1 VEHESGHCAAIPL
14 TQISVVAWRCHY
26 HQAWCARVSAH
37 TQTGEEVL
45 TDLHS
50 EEVSFGPF
58 DGWEDVYQELAQRLW
73 KQLSLER

>member
-1 VEHESGHCAAIPL
+1 
-14 TQISVVAWRCHY
+14 
-26 HQAWCARVSAH
+26 VSAH